1 MWRRMRIEKNHIN
14 NDTSKKIL
22 SNHYFLNI
30 SKIDDGYVLF
40 RTFNDRVFYIDISN
54 QVFSQINLFQI
65 SVYIIL
71 VMSIFTY
78 FVSLYFVRISLWS
91 LNKLVDYSK
100 NMSLENLDRKIHIEW
115 PEDDEIK
122 IVAKSFNRSLEKI
135 SMQTNALKDFIAN
148 ASHELKTPLMEI
160 SSEID
165 YSLKSQNYKEG
176 LDNLK
181 NDIKRMDSLLENLIL
196 ITKIDADTKLK
207 TKKVAIDKL
216 IVHIM
221 NHLSKQ
227 YKDKKISF
235 DMSEIHEIY
244 KEANKPSVEMILN
257 NLIENAFKYSK
268 TCGKIAI
275 ILDKH
280 HISVKDNWI
289 WIAKKNIEKIW
300 DRFWQEDESKTEDN
314 SFWVWLYIVKRLVQ
328 LHDWQIEVESKKWKG
343 TTFTILFD

>member
-40 RTFNDRVFYIDISN
+40 RSFNDRVFYIDISN

-71 VMSIFTY
+71 VMSIFAY

-100 NMSLENLDRKIHIEW
+100 NMCLENLDSKILIEW
-115 PEDDEIK
+115 PENDEIK

-135 SMQTNALKDFIAN
+135 SIQTNALKDFIAN
-148 ASHELKTPLMEI
+148 VSHELKTPLMEI

-165 YSLKSQNYKEG
+165 YSLKSKNYKEG

-181 NDIKRMDSLLENLIL
+181 NDIKRIDSLLENLIL

-207 TKKVAIDKL
+207 TEKVWLDKL
-216 IVHIM
+216 LTNILK
-221 NHLSKQ
+221 NLSKN
-227 YKDKKISF
+227 YKNKQINVVKRTD
-235 DMSEIHEIY
+235 EIVVD
-244 KEANKPSVEMILN
+244 ANRPSLQIILN
-257 NLIENAFKYSK
+257 NLIENAFKYSNPW
-268 TCGKIAI
+268 GIVEI
-275 ILDKH
+275 VLDKQY
-280 HISVKDNWI
+280 ISIKDNWI
-289 WIAKKNIEKIW
+289 WIAKKNIKKIW
-300 DRFWQEDESKTEDN
+300 DRFWQEDESKTENN

-328 LHDWQIEVESKKWKG
+328 LHNWQINVETVKWKG